1 MSTTGLVTKRRS
13 RGGFAIFMVVMIA
26 LILSAF
32 AVIMWSLA
40 GSNEPVR
47 EFVMEKKQAEY
58 LAKGAQQHFL
68 LKFRYL
74 PTELYDAVAYS
85 IGKNPYYDFGRPHQP
100 ASGNNLNPADAA
112 VNPGPMFYFGTVTM
126 TFDADGI
133 PQVTRAVDLDN
144 PTGTDKDTIRALLK
158 MYLLDV
164 ATLYPSNKESD
175 GVVVISSAEHPD
187 QGMTQDGSPEPTAG
201 WRDPFVG
208 NYAVQNATI
217 LGLSG
222 GKRYDKDSLLVTT
235 LGSVRRA
242 GQISMVTKGAVGGR
256 RDLSTGRK
264 MISDLTF
271 GVHEFP
277 EATTYL
283 EDLAEYTKKTAGDDV
298 GADGA
303 SVSRDDTNVGKLG
316 LTGVAISSGRRTE
329 IATGIYH
336 IQRQN

>member
-1 MSTTGLVTKRRS
+1 MKANRIRTTRRG
-13 RGGFAIFMVVMIA
+13 RRGFAIFMVIMIA
-26 LILSAF
+26 FILGSFAALIWH
-32 AVIMWSLA
+32 M
-40 GSNEPVR
+40 NRDTKTVR
-47 EFVMEKKQAEY
+47 EFIVEKKQAEY

-85 IGKNPYYDFGRPHQP
+85 IGKNPYYDFGRPHQ
-100 ASGNNLNPADAA
+100 ALVGSDELNAEDAK
-112 VNPGPMFYFGTVTM
+112 VNPGPMFYFGSTSI
-126 TFDADGI
+126 DIGGDGI
-133 PQVTRAVDLDN
+133 PKVDRSGVDLTSISD
-144 PTGTDKDTIRALLK
+144 PDAQKIRTLLK

-164 ATLYPSNKESD
+164 GTLYPTND
-175 GVVVISSAEHPD
+175 DNGIVVITSLAHTD
-187 QGMTQDGSPEPTAG
+187 KGMNKD

-235 LGSVRRA
+235 LGSVKRA
-242 GQISMVTKGAVGGR
+242 GQISLVTKGNVNNARNLSGGR
-256 RDLSTGRK
+256 KAL
-264 MISDLTF
+264 SDLKF

-277 EATTYL
+277 EARSYL
-283 EDLAEYTKKTAGDDV
+283 EDLGEYQTRMKDDDSNKN
-298 GADGA
+298 ADI
-303 SVSRDDTNVGKLG
+303 LG
-316 LTGVAISSGRRTE
+316 MAKDAAISSGRRTE